1 MLQKHER
8 NGQVR
13 IHLNYDTEAEV
24 FIVTVCDDGVGISEE
39 ISEKIFTLGFFDE
52 GNQSWVWI
60 ESHPF
65 NRQTPRWIF
74 RIFQTNKW
82 RYNRLSRITKKE
94 DQNDDKCPD
103 NRR

>member
-1 MLQKHER
+1 
-8 NGQVR
+8 R

-39 ISEKIFTLGFFDE
+39 ISEKIFTLGFSTK
-52 GNQSWVWI
+52 GI
-60 ESHPF
+60 
-65 NRQTPRWIF
+65 NRGFGLNLIHSIVKRHGGF
-74 RIFQTNKW
+74 LEFSKQTNGGTIV
-82 RYNRLSRITKKE
+82 YLELPKKE

>member
-24 FIVTVCDDGVGISEE
+24 FIVTVCDDGVGYQKKSQKNIYARFSTKG
-39 ISEKIFTLGFFDE
+39 INRGF
-52 GNQSWVWI
+52 GLNLIHSIVKR
-60 ESHPF
+60 HGG
-65 NRQTPRWIF
+65 F